1 MKLSV
6 VKDGTNEAR
15 GKIVIDFHGVP
26 WLFSARN
33 FHILA
38 KIRNFFQAQSRA
50 KVYQNP
56 SELVLSTQCT
66 QTQITITL
74 ESPQALCFSLI
85 HFLLVLHFLKGT
97 LFTHMIAPGP
107 NRLKS

>member
-1 MKLSV
+1 M

-15 GKIVIDFHGVP
+15 GKTVIYFHGVGC
-26 WLFSARN
+26 LFSAWN

-50 KVYQNP
+50 KVYQVP
-56 SELVLSTQCT
+56 SELVLSTQCI
-66 QTQITITL
+66 QTQVTIAL
-74 ESPQALCFSLI
+74 QSPHALCFCSV

-97 LFTHMIAPGP
+97 LFARMIAQGP